1 MKSRRILSIIGLILA
16 AAVLLGIGFAV
27 GRNEIQAS
35 VPDATDAAK
44 DIVHTEDDV
53 PALNLTVTRVGNTDS
68 QIFSPEEIGNN
79 FNQGMSYCGVT
90 DVSISLNS
98 GDERL
103 EDALK
108 NGDITE
114 EEIFFRAR
122 RDARDGRCQETFET
136 QHGVTFYNYHY
147 PDYDLWLVYD
157 VFNSPNGKAYPVSQL
172 IVFRTTPDYHLHP
185 SCAFTDPETG
195 AFVNREDWG
204 LTFELS
210 DVTSHSATVTC
221 TQSGG
226 QQIGQLEVRCYT
238 LHPDTKGIINPP
250 KFETEIAMDGTCQ
263 FSVDWSETYGDLPSG
278 TYRLYLWVYDIY
290 DESQLHPLM
299 DDFQDWQVLDVELI
313 IP

>member
-1 MKSRRILSIIGLILA
+1 MKSRKILSIIGLILA

-27 GRNEIQAS
+27 GRNEVQAS

-44 DIVHTEDDV
+44 DIVHTGDDV

-103 EDALK
+103 GDALK

-122 RDARDGRCQETFET
+122 QDARDGRCQETFET

-238 LHPDTKGIINPP
+238 LYPDTKGIINPP

-278 TYRLYLWVYDIY
+278 TYRLCLWIRDIY

-299 DDFQDWQVLDVELI
+299 DDFQDWQMLDVELI